1 MKRITLM
8 FFILY
13 VCATSIRVEAQ
24 RKTEKS
30 KPTEIVDSEELRMKA
45 ETTFIEAEKQLLLEN
60 NAKAYE
66 LFMLT
71 KQLNPKNAAVY
82 FKLAEV
88 LVKNGE
94 NEKGL
99 ENIEEA
105 IDFDANNK
113 YYYLFKAEIL
123 KALNRADE
131 AIKTYETLVRL
142 IPGNDA
148 YYLDV
153 ASLYQYQGKWDKS
166 LDAFN
171 KAENSIGMSHIILAE
186 KQKLFLK
193 KNDMKGLIT
202 EWDRYIEN
210 FIDEPAY
217 ILELASLLVANE
229 LIDEAQKR
237 LFLFRERFPENPSAD
252 LILSEIA
259 LKKGDII
266 LAINYL
272 KNPVSS
278 GLVALEDKIR
288 VLNNF
293 IGLMNEPKNLSAFLP
308 VVQQL
313 TETNSS
319 NFESFAFAGDIYLQT
334 DSALRAISFYL
345 KATELAPENYVI
357 WQNIVNLEWQT
368 EQYDSL
374 IKHTERALEYF
385 PNQVI
390 FYFYAGTAYYIKENF
405 KRAIQL
411 LEQGKK
417 YTTESTM
424 LTIFYGQ
431 LGDAYNS
438 AKDYSNSDNS
448 YLKALEV
455 DPKNDHA
462 LNNFSYFLSLRKE
475 KLSEALEMS
484 TKLIGLHPDNPTY
497 LDTHGWVLYVMER
510 FEEAESFLKKAT
522 ELDNSG
528 TILEHYG
535 DVLFKLNREDEALF
549 YWEKARQIG
558 GATDFIDK
566 KINDRKLY
574 E

>member
-1 MKRITLM
+1 MKKITLT
-8 FFILY
+8 FFILC
-13 VCATSIRVEAQ
+13 VCAISLKVEAQ
-24 RKTEKS
+24 RKTEKK
-30 KPTEIVDSEELRMKA
+30 KPSEIVDSEELRMKA

-66 LFMLT
+66 LFLLT

-105 IDFDANNK
+105 IARDATNK
-113 YYYLFKAEIL
+113 YYFLFKAEIL

-131 AIKTYETLVRL
+131 AIKVYETLVRT
-142 IPGNDA
+142 IPGNDP
-148 YYLDV
+148 YYLDI

-171 KAENSIGMSHIILAE
+171 KAEISVGMSQLILAE
-186 KQKLFLK
+186 KQKLFLR
-193 KNDMKGLIT
+193 KNDMKGLIA
-202 EWDRYIEN
+202 EWDRYVEN
-210 FIDEPAY
+210 FKEEPAY
-217 ILELASLLVANE
+217 LLELASLLVANE
-229 LIDEAQKR
+229 LTDEAQKR
-237 LFLFRERFPENPSAD
+237 LLLFNQRFPENPSGD

-259 LKKGDII
+259 LKKGEI
-266 LAINYL
+266 LKAINYL
-272 KNPVSS
+272 KNPIAS

-293 IGLMNEPKNLSAFLP
+293 IELMNEPKYLLEFLP
-308 VVQQL
+308 IVQQL
-313 TETNSS
+313 TVSNSS
-319 NFESFAFAGDIYLQT
+319 NFEAYAFAGDIYLQT
-334 DSALRAISFYL
+334 DSIQLAISYYL

-385 PNQVI
+385 PNQVL
-390 FYFYAGTAYYIKENF
+390 FYFYAGTAHYIKEDF

-417 YTTESTM
+417 YTADPAM

-438 AKDYSNSDNS
+438 SKDYSNSDKA
-448 YLKALEV
+448 YLKALEI

-475 KLSEALEMS
+475 KLAVALEMS
-484 TKLIGLHPDNPTY
+484 TKLIELYPDNPTY
-497 LDTHGWVLYVMER
+497 LDTHGWVLYVMDR
-510 FEEAESFLKKAT
+510 YAEAETFLKKAA
-522 ELDNSG
+522 ELDGSG

-535 DVLFKLNREDEALF
+535 DVLFKLKREDEALF
-549 YWEKARQIG
+549 YWEKAKQAG
-558 GATDFIDK
+558 GATDLIDQ